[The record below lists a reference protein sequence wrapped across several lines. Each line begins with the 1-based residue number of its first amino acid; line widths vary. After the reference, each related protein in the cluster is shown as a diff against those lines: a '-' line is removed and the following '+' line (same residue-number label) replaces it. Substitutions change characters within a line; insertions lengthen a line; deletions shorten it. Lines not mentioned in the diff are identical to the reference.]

1 MRVSVKERR
10 EKHEPSLELHIHIV
24 KVSHLGNAILE
35 VAADRLELSDGLLGI
50 SALMAVAINL
60 KTKADV
66 EKLQFSRSLKEE
78 VSRLFGGVAFGSVLS
93 KKNFV
98 LKF

>member
-10 EKHEPSLELHIHIV
+10 EKHEPSLGLHINIV
-24 KVSHLGNAILE
+24 KVSHLGSAILE

-50 SALMAVAINL
+50 SALAVAINL

-66 EKLQFSRSLKEE
+66 EGLQFARSPKEE
-78 VSRLFGGVAFGSVLS
+78 VSRLFG
-93 KKNFV
+93 
-98 LKF
+98 

>member
-1 MRVSVKERR
+1 M
-10 EKHEPSLELHIHIV
+10 

-50 SALMAVAINL
+50 FALAVAINL

-66 EKLQFSRSLKEE
+66 EELQFPRSLKGE
-78 VSRLFGGVAFGSVLS
+78 VSRLL
-93 KKNFV
+93 
-98 LKF
+98 

>member
-10 EKHEPSLELHIHIV
+10 EKHEPYLALHINIV

-50 SALMAVAINL
+50 SALAVAINL

-66 EKLQFSRSLKEE
+66 EELQFPRSLKEE
-78 VSRLFGGVAFGSVLS
+78 VSRLFGGVACGSVLS
-93 KKNFV
+93 KKKLF
-98 LKF
+98 KFWY